1 MLCLCTVIMFHNGTS
16 SSYGSAF
23 ILRDL
28 ALYLL
33 STSVTS
39 VFVVLFIFNIF
50 LETFFSLSFGLLSLV
65 GLAVVD

>member
-50 LETFFSLSFGLLSLV
+50 LVYLLV
-65 GLAVVD
+65 C